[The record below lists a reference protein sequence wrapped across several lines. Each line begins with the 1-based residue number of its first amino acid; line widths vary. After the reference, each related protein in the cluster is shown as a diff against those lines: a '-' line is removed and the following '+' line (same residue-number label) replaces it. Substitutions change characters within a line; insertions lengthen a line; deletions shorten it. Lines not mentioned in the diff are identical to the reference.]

1 MPKTKKVKRKQRA
14 LKTRRRSMRGG
25 YYGAAGPLAPG
36 AMEWKQGSEV
46 GPFVAN
52 RGGNVQAGG
61 KRRRKMKGGGSFG
74 AVSAG
79 FVGTGHRG
87 LGNVVPVN
95 TKGPPHHGS
104 AQHGAF
110 NDMAAGRGFKSFGG
124 LLPK

>member
-1 MPKTKKVKRKQRA
+1 MPKTKARRKQGRR
-14 LKTRRRSMRGG
+14 TRRRTMRGG

-36 AMEWKQGSEV
+36 AMKWAAGSEV

-61 KRRRKMKGGGSFG
+61 RRRKMRGGGSFG

-87 LGNVVPVN
+87 LGNVVALN
-95 TKGPPHHGS
+95 TKGPPHHS
-104 AQHGAF
+104 TAKHGAF